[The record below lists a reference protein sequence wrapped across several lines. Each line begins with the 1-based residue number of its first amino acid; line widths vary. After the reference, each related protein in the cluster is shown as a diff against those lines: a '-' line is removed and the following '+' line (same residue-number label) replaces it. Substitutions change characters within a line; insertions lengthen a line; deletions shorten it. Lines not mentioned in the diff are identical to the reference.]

1 MSNLTRFDIA
11 QFDTYDTALAE
22 LKQGR
27 KQTHWMWFIFPQL
40 KVLGRSATARHFG
53 IEDLAEARAYLA
65 DADLGPGLIA
75 AARAVLSHPDR
86 SAEQI
91 MGPVDALKLRSSATL
106 FRAAAQDAQTRA
118 VFDAILTTFYDGQP
132 CVATLAHLRGQAGP
146 EQS

>member
-1 MSNLTRFDIA
+1 MSDLTRFDIA

-22 LKQGR
+22 LIEGR
-27 KQTHWMWFIFPQL
+27 KQSHWMWFIFPQL

-53 IEDLAEARAYLA
+53 IADLDEARAYLA

-106 FRAAAQDAQTRA
+106 FRAAAQDPETRA

-132 CVATLAHLRGQAGP
+132 CAVTLEHLRAQAG
-146 EQS
+146 SG